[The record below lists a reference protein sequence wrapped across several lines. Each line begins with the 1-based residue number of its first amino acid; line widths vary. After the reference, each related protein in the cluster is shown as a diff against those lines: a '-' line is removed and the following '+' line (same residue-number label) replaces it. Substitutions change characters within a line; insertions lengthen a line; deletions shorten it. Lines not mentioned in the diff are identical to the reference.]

1 MRGNQSTPGKMCLPK
16 HGVESGIR
24 TQSTRVKSGC
34 YHPLANPALLPN
46 LFLRALA
53 LLVGNKMKVVS
64 HLNVIGLTWL
74 LRQKDRQ
81 QGYHCDK
88 HRTQKI
94 TPCSNPPPAR
104 QYQWVRSVVTVLIPM
119 NNRKAFQKG
128 CPDAV
133 FHSVVVCYVQ
143 IEMRHYR
150 ESVEV
155 FERNSSRVKTFF
167 SKIHW
172 NKS

>member
-1 MRGNQSTPGKMCLPK
+1 MMSSPVFEPSPRGLKADAIT
-16 HGVESGIR
+16 
-24 TQSTRVKSGC
+24 
-34 YHPLANPALLPN
+34 LLPN

-104 QYQWVRSVVTVLIPM
+104 QYQ
-119 NNRKAFQKG
+119 
-128 CPDAV
+128 
-133 FHSVVVCYVQ
+133 
-143 IEMRHYR
+143 
-150 ESVEV
+150 
-155 FERNSSRVKTFF
+155 
-167 SKIHW
+167 
-172 NKS
+172 